1 MWFGE
6 QMMNKYYYSGVD
18 TSDLTGPDRG
28 DSRWQ
33 QSESLLR
40 PVSRLRGWLI
50 ECTSWASRISCAVGC
65 SLERNDHARSRG
77 YSTAQYMKRAALDV

>member
-1 MWFGE
+1 
-6 QMMNKYYYSGVD
+6 MNKYYYSGVD
-18 TSDLTGPDRG
+18 TSDLTGPHRG

-33 QSESLLR
+33 QPRKQSESLLR

-77 YSTAQYMKRAALDV
+77 YSTAQHMKSAALDV